1 MRVIV
6 QSFILLAVTASAIV
20 AQPTRGGRAGGSP
33 TITTSSG
40 SRPLIIVDGVV
51 VSDAC
56 AGLGLDG
63 NNAPSVRING
73 ERLGRI
79 AGLTTDEIENVEV
92 LKGTAAAVYGPR
104 AQDGVIVITTKNGQ
118 HYCVDRAPMSFN
130 DPFAAHL
137 FPPDL
142 IMANQRE
149 IGLRDDQR
157 TAIVND
163 MQRTQAS
170 FVDLQWKMSTESEQ
184 LERLL
189 EAATVNESA
198 VLAQIDRVLA
208 AEREIKRAQVGL
220 LIRIRN
226 GLTAQQQARLAEIR
240 KSSR

>member
-1 MRVIV
+1 M
-6 QSFILLAVTASAIV
+6 LLVVTASATF
-20 AQPTRGGRAGGSP
+20 AQPTRGGRGGG
-33 TITTSSG
+33 TATGTATAE
-40 SRPLIIVDGVV
+40 SRPLIIIDGVV

-63 NNAPSVRING
+63 NNEPNVRING
-73 ERLGRI
+73 ARLGRI
-79 AGLTTDEIENVEV
+79 AGLTTDEIESVEV

-104 AQDGVIVITTKNGQ
+104 AQDGVILITTKAGK
-118 HYCVDRAPMSFN
+118 HYCVDRAPTSFN
-130 DPFAAHL
+130 DPFVAHL

-170 FVDLQWKMSTESEQ
+170 FVDLQWKMSTQSEQ

-189 EAATVNESA
+189 EAPTVNEAA

-220 LIRIRN
+220 LIRIKN
-226 GLTAQQQARLAEIR
+226 SLSPQQQARLDELR
-240 KSSR
+240 KASR